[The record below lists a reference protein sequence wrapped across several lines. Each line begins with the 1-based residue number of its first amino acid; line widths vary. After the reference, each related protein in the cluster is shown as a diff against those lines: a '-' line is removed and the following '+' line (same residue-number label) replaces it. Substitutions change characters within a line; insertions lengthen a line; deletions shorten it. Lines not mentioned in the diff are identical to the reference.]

1 MDQNEQLM
9 QMLMIMNPEMAQ
21 MMQLLNGMNNQEEQ
35 VSSNKPKRATAYQRR
50 YKAAFKKIQKRYK
63 LKSGKWKKG
72 GFRSAVR
79 EAHKM
84 AKKGGKK

>member
-1 MDQNEQLM
+1 MDQNEQMLQLM
-9 QMLMIMNPEMAQ
+9 MMMNPEMAQ
-21 MMQLLNGMNNQEEQ
+21 MFQLMQAMNGSADNQE
-35 VSSNKPKRATAYQRR
+35 KPKKRSSAYQRR

>member
-9 QMLMIMNPEMAQ
+9 QLIMMMNPEMAQ
-21 MMQLLNGMNNQEEQ
+21 MMQLMNGMNQ
-35 VSSNKPKRATAYQRR
+35 VNDQVKPKKKRSTAYQRR

-84 AKKGGKK
+84 AKRGAKK

>member
-1 MDQNEQLM
+1 MDQEQLM
-9 QMLMIMNPEMAQ
+9 QLIMMMNPEMAP
-21 MMQLLNGMNNQEEQ
+21 MLQLINGANNQGET
-35 VSSNKPKRATAYQRR
+35 SSSKKKKRSTAYQRR

-84 AKKGGKK
+84 AKRGGKK

>member
-1 MDQNEQLM
+1 MDQEQLM
-9 QMLMIMNPEMAQ
+9 MMMRLMNPELAPLFE
-21 MMQLLNGMNNQEEQ
+21 MMENQ
-35 VSSNKPKRATAYQRR
+35 VSTSETKTKKRRTAYQRR
-50 YKAAFKKIQKRYK
+50 YKAAFKKVQKRYK

-84 AKKGGKK
+84 AKRGGKK

>member
-9 QMLMIMNPEMAQ
+9 QLIMMMNPELGQ
-21 MMQLLNGMNNQEEQ
+21 MMSLMNGMNQPAAAE
-35 VSSNKPKRATAYQRR
+35 KPKRRSSAYQRR

-79 EAHKM
+79 EAHRM
-84 AKKGGKK
+84 AKRGGKK